1 MSAVPGRSTQ
11 LSPNQLQKQEQIVE
25 AARKVL
31 AREGLGGCTVRAIA
45 EAGPLTKSAI
55 HYYFADI
62 DVLIDRAMAA
72 HINTFAADLRTVA
85 DKHSDPRKRLF
96 AVTEAYLAEFADHPR
111 GAFLWFEYWIAAGRA
126 QHPQAIDAML
136 TSITELLV
144 ELLVPLDVDDPR
156 ARARS
161 LLSYLLGA
169 VVQQRVRP
177 RSSASLRGDIEALCF
192 AGYR

>member
-1 MSAVPGRSTQ
+1 MSAVPGRSAQ
-11 LSPNQLQKQEQIVE
+11 LSPNQLQKQDQIVE
-25 AARKVL
+25 AARVVL
-31 AREGLGGCTVRAIA
+31 ARDGLAGCTVRAIA
-45 EAGPLTKSAI
+45 DAGPLTKSAI

-72 HINTFAADLRTVA
+72 HINTFAARLRTVGEEHA
-85 DKHSDPRKRLF
+85 DPRARLF
-96 AVTEAYLAEFADHPR
+96 AVTEAYLREFAERPG

-144 ELLVPLDVDDPR
+144 ELLAPLDVDDPR
-156 ARARS
+156 ARARA

-177 RSSASLRGDIEALCF
+177 RPFAGFRGDIEALCF

>member
-1 MSAVPGRSTQ
+1 VTAVPGRSAQ

-25 AARKVL
+25 AARIVL
-31 AREGLGGCTVRAIA
+31 ARDGLAGCTVRAIA
-45 EAGPLTKSAI
+45 DAGPLTKSAI

-72 HINTFAADLRTVA
+72 HITTFTAELRAVGEKY
-85 DKHSDPRKRLF
+85 DDPRERLF
-96 AVTEAYLAEFADHPR
+96 EVTRAYLAEFAERPN

-136 TSITELLV
+136 TSVTELFA
-144 ELLVPLDVDDPR
+144 ELLAPLDVDDPR
-156 ARARS
+156 ARARA

-177 RSSASLRGDIEALCF
+177 RAFESLRGDVEALCF
-192 AGYR
+192 AGYH

>member
-1 MSAVPGRSTQ
+1 VSAVPGRSTE

-25 AARKVL
+25 AARVVL
-31 AREGLGGCTVRAIA
+31 ARDGLAGCTVRAIA
-45 EAGPLTKSAI
+45 DAGPLTKSAV

-85 DKHSDPRKRLF
+85 EKHEDPRERLF
-96 AVTEAYLAEFADHPR
+96 AVTEAYLAEFAERPN

-136 TSITELLV
+136 TSITELLI
-144 ELLVPLDVDDPR
+144 ELLSPLDVDDPR
-156 ARARS
+156 ARARA

-177 RSSASLRGDIEALCF
+177 RPFESLRADVEALCF
-192 AGYR
+192 ANYR

>member
-1 MSAVPGRSTQ
+1 
-11 LSPNQLQKQEQIVE
+11 
-25 AARKVL
+25 
-31 AREGLGGCTVRAIA
+31 
-45 EAGPLTKSAI
+45 
-55 HYYFADI
+55 
-62 DVLIDRAMAA
+62 
-72 HINTFAADLRTVA
+72 
-85 DKHSDPRKRLF
+85 
-96 AVTEAYLAEFADHPR
+96 
-111 GAFLWFEYWIAAGRA
+111 
-126 QHPQAIDAML
+126 ML

-144 ELLVPLDVDDPR
+144 ELLGPLDVDDPR